1 METSV
6 RINEITQVIVSVAN
20 TEGAVR
26 KRNILSANVEMPGLM
41 SKVAYLLGMIPPGFK
56 ENLIVKP
63 LFYVAEPRLM
73 ESWDDLMIWFLRH
86 PKGGEDNILIAQRY
100 LRSKHRY
107 ERKQWEDILAKKYRL
122 GNELYLIHY
131 FFEEEKFNEST
142 YLRYREQVQARNR
155 SEITGS

>member
-6 RINEITQVIVSVAN
+6 RINEITQVIVSVSN

-26 KRNILSANVEMPGLM
+26 KRNILSANIEMPGLM

-56 ENLIVKP
+56 ESLIVKP
-63 LFYVAEPRLM
+63 LFYVAEPKIM

-86 PKGGEDNILIAQRY
+86 PKGGEDNILAAQAY
-100 LRSKHRY
+100 LRRKHRD

-122 GNELYLIHY
+122 GSEQYLKHY
-131 FFEEEKFNEST
+131 FYEEERFSEST
-142 YLRYREQVQARNR
+142 YIRFRNKNEVR
-155 SEITGS
+155 N